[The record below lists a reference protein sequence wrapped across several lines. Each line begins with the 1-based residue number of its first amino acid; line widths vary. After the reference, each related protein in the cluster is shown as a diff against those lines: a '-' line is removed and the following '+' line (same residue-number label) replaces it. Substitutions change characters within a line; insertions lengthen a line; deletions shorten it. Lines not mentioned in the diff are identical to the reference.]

1 MKPLFF
7 SDDQQSFLFDQV
19 EFEYVLE
26 GEEGVGDHFDEA
38 SHHFVGGDGV
48 GEDVVESGGF

>member
-7 SDDQQSFLFDQV
+7 SDDQQSFLFDEV

-38 SHHFVGGDGV
+38 SHHFVWGDGV